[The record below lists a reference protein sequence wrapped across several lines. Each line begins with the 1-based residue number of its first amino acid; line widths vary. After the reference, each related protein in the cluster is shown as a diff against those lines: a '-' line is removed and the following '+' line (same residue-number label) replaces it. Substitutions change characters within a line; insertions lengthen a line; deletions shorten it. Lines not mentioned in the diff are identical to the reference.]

1 MNYTDIFNARGH
13 SYNLAHAVCPS
24 ARHIERQLLLN
35 LLKLKPQDIVI
46 DAPAGGGFVAEALQ
60 EHVMKTICIEP
71 SPEFAR
77 SIPLG
82 LQTHSTPIYKTGLPA
97 YFCTKYASLAGLH
110 HLRLIELEAT
120 FAEAY
125 RLLQPAGLIALGD
138 VKARSK
144 QAQFL
149 DGPVDRYTETG
160 HQGEYFEP
168 GQLSHYLQEAGFSN
182 VQEQHHEF
190 DWVFETQDQM
200 FAFVKILFGM
210 TKATLDQVAE
220 AINEYLSPNVQSH
233 KATLT
238 WGLTYASGAK

>member
-13 SYNLAHAVCPS
+13 SYNLAHAVCPR
-24 ARHIERQLLLN
+24 ARHIERHL
-35 LLKLKPQDIVI
+35 LLKLLKLNPQDIVI

-60 EHVMKTICIEP
+60 GRVLKTICIEP

-77 SIPLG
+77 SIPLSW
-82 LQTHSTPIYKTGLPA
+82 QTHCEPIYKTTLA
-97 YFCTKYASLAGLH
+97 KACATKYASLAGLH
-110 HLRLIELEAT
+110 HQSPEDLKAT

-125 RLLQPAGLIALGD
+125 RLIRPAGIIAVAD
-138 VKARSK
+138 VKACSK
-144 QAQFL
+144 QALFL
-149 DGPVDRYTETG
+149 NGPVDRYTDTG
-160 HQGEYFEP
+160 HQGKFFETGKLSEY
-168 GQLSHYLQEAGFSN
+168 LRDAGFSN

-190 DWVFETQDQM
+190 DWVFDTQDQM
-200 FAFVKILFGM
+200 FAFVKMLFGM

-220 AINEYLSPNVQSH
+220 AINEYLNPYVQIN

>member
-1 MNYTDIFNARGH
+1 MNYTDIFNARGD
-13 SYNLAHAVCPS
+13 SYNQAHMLFPS

-35 LLKLKPQDIVI
+35 LLDLKPKDIVI
-46 DAPAGGGFVAEALQ
+46 DAPAGGGFVSEALQ

-77 SIPLG
+77 SIPISW
-82 LQTHSTPIYKTGLPA
+82 QTHCEPIYKTTLA
-97 YFCTKYASLAGLH
+97 TASATKYASLAGLH
-110 HLRLIELEAT
+110 HLSPEDMKAT

-125 RLLQPAGLIALGD
+125 RLLQPAGIIAVAD
-138 VKARSK
+138 VKTCTK

-149 DGPVDRYTETG
+149 NGPVDRYTDTG
-160 HQGEYFEP
+160 HQGKYFET
-168 GQLSHYLQEAGFSN
+168 GKLSEYLRDAEFSN

-190 DWVFETQDQM
+190 DWIFDTQDQM
-200 FAFVKILFGM
+200 FAFVKMLFGM

-220 AINEYLSPNVQSH
+220 AINEYLSPHVQIH